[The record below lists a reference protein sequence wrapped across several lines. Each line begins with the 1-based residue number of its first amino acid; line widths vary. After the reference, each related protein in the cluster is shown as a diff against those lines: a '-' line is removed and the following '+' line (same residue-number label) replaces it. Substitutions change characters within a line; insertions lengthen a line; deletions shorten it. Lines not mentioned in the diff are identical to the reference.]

1 MMRTTRALM
10 RKRWAFIGWVW
21 LFFGVR
27 VLLLEALP
35 PFIDEA
41 FHLHIAEQ
49 MPTTSP
55 FHQVAEGRLFT
66 NWYWLIFGSYENG
79 NFWVIR
85 YADLLILTLG
95 FVALLAT
102 LRDLSHPV
110 PAYLGAFLLI
120 WSPYHLFFSAVALS
134 DALSATWIC
143 VAWWLAVRGIR
154 HGTRFTAVG
163 CGLALFVAFG
173 FKITA
178 LPFFILPL
186 VMGVLMPSSLSPRQR
201 WAWVASALLTL
212 AVSVGGFFGVL
223 IGGVLGY
230 DALALARST
239 SSSPLLN
246 WIPQAL
252 LRLQT
257 VADWFIA
264 YNGWGIVAMSAL
276 GVGWGLR
283 HERVRVGLVAVGIPC
298 LAVLMGGKLFTRYLY
313 LHYALVL
320 ILSGG
325 VLSVLWA
332 RHRLGRIVAGGVLAW
347 VSVSGALWAWQFMR
361 DPLYA
366 RLPMV
371 DQREYMMSD
380 ASGYGLAE
388 VATTIL
394 HTEADTVIGLLSNC
408 QSLRYLL
415 ITQREVLCPRVNPNG
430 EDIPRHLELIEAT
443 VQQGTALVI
452 LENSPYVPATVDGE
466 FITLTVRPNGLSA
479 LRLFRVEQAIP

>member
-1 MMRTTRALM
+1 MRN
-10 RKRWAFIGWVW
+10 RWAFVAWVW

-27 VLLLEALP
+27 LLLLEALP

-95 FVALLAT
+95 FVALLAS
-102 LRDLSHPV
+102 LRHLTHPV

-134 DALSATWIC
+134 DALSATGVC
-143 VAWWLAVRGIR
+143 VAWWLAMRGIQ
-154 HGTRFTAVG
+154 HGTRFTAIG

-186 VMGVLMPSSLSPRQR
+186 GITAFMPSPLSRQQR
-201 WAWVASALLTL
+201 WAWGASAILTL
-212 AVSVGGFFGVL
+212 TVSVGGFFGVL

-239 SSSPLLN
+239 SSSSLLD

-252 LRLQT
+252 SRLQT
-257 VADWFIA
+257 VAEWFIA
-264 YNGWGIVAMSAL
+264 YNGWGIVAISAV
-276 GVGWGLR
+276 GVVWGMR
-283 HERVRVGLVAVGIPC
+283 HERVRVAWVVMGIPC

-320 ILSGG
+320 ILGG
-325 VLSVLWA
+325 GALSVLWA
-332 RHRLGRIVAGGVLAW
+332 RHRLGRLLVGCVLAW
-347 VSVSGALWAWQFMR
+347 VGVNGALWAWQFMR

-366 RLPMV
+366 RLPSV

-388 VATTIL
+388 VANTVLQTD
-394 HTEADTVIGLLSNC
+394 AQAVIGLLSNC

-430 EDIPRHLELIEAT
+430 EDIPRHLALIEAT
-443 VQQGTALVI
+443 VQQGTTLVI
-452 LENSPYVPATVDGE
+452 LENSPYVPTTLDGE
-466 FITLTVRPNGLSA
+466 FISLTVRPSGLSA
-479 LRLFRVEQAIP
+479 LRLFRMEQATP